1 MNREMNEGLTFKK
14 LLLLTVFG
22 VLFYLFV
29 SNTEYIVWGVKVV
42 KPLISAFI
50 IAYLLDPLVKFT
62 SAKLK
67 IKRGRSVLIIFGLFI
82 AVIIFII
89 QIVVPS
95 IIQSTTEIMKSIP
108 SSRAEMNRL
117 IEELLGVFG
126 IKELSTPVIT
136 YLDEFIEYIIQNFS
150 TLASKLVE
158 GVITRILA
166 TTSSIF
172 SGIIS
177 IFIAIYMLLDK
188 EDLTARFKRM
198 LYAYNKKENADHIL
212 YVGRK
217 SNEIFLSFF
226 NGKFL
231 DSAIIGVL
239 CFFILLIVRIPYALV
254 IALIIG
260 TTNMIP
266 YFGPIM
272 GGVPAVIIT
281 LVASPNPIQ
290 ALWLAIIIIALQ
302 QFDGIYLGPK
312 ILGDKVG
319 VRAFWIIT
327 SVTIGGAIMGVWGM
341 LLGVPITVLIK
352 TLVEQSVARRLEEK
366 DMEDLE
372 IDKLK

>member
-1 MNREMNEGLTFKK
+1 MNSEINEKLTLKK
-14 LLLLTVFG
+14 LLLLVVFG

-29 SNTEYIVWGVKVV
+29 SNTEYLAWGVNVV

-67 IKRGRSVLIIFGLFI
+67 IKRGRSILIIFGLFI
-82 AVIIFII
+82 ALTIFVI
-89 QIVVPS
+89 QIAVPS
-95 IIQSTTEIMKSIP
+95 IIQNSTEIIMSIP
-108 SSRAEMNRL
+108 SRDEINRS
-117 IEELLGVFG
+117 IEDILGNFG
-126 IKELSTPVIT
+126 GKELSASVIV
-136 YLDEFIEYIIQNFS
+136 YLDRFIEDIFQNFS
-150 TLASKLVE
+150 TLASKLLE
-158 GVITRILA
+158 GAITRILA

-188 EDLTARFKRM
+188 EDLIARLKRI
-198 LYAYNKKENADHIL
+198 LYAYNKKDDADHLL

-239 CFFILLIVRIPYALV
+239 CFLILLIVRIPYASV

-260 TTNMIP
+260 VTNMIP
-266 YFGPIM
+266 YFGPFM

-281 LVASPNPIQ
+281 LITSQNPIQ

-302 QFDGIYLGPK
+302 QFDGLYLGPK

-319 VRAFWIIT
+319 VGAFWIIT
-327 SVTIGGAIMGVWGM
+327 SVTVGGAIMGVWGM
-341 LLGVPITVLIK
+341 LLGVPITVLVK

-366 DMEDLE
+366 DMEDFE